1 MSYSGNKKI
10 ILHIGITKTGSTA
23 LQKFLVDN
31 KELLSEQGVGY
42 YNSSVISSTFQPY
55 KNAEALK
62 FKSMLLC
69 GEGRWADE
77 KLVEEDL
84 SKLKEWSKDYETIIL
99 SDEVLYSLPE
109 GMRCLRPFLNEM
121 FSGADIVPVVYFRR
135 QDDWLES
142 AWKEDKKSRTNVN
155 NLSIHSYKKRFD
167 EFLHYGKRMQFLEK
181 SYGRDNFLV
190 RKYDKNLIKKCICR
204 DFIESIGL
212 EWDDRF
218 VVPENLTNTSL
229 SNAASEGVWLLTN
242 IFRRINSMAPI
253 ILKLFKSDITVCEL
267 YEEALSFSEKH
278 PDPKGERLLNIEERR
293 TLLKEFEEDNR
304 YIARTY
310 FGEDKLFDEPEN
322 RGGTARK
329 SKARI
334 LYAAAWILA
343 SKCRSFKKQS
353 K

>member
-42 YNSSVISSTFQPY
+42 YNSSVISSPFQPY

-142 AWKEDKKSRTNVN
+142 AWKEDKKAGRTSTISVYTA
-155 NLSIHSYKKRFD
+155 IKKDLMNSCITER
-167 EFLHYGKRMQFLEK
+167 EC
-181 SYGRDNFLV
+181 NFL
-190 RKYDKNLIKKCICR
+190 KSHTEEI
-204 DFIESIGL
+204 
-212 EWDDRF
+212 
-218 VVPENLTNTSL
+218 TS
-229 SNAASEGVWLLTN
+229 
-242 IFRRINSMAPI
+242 
-253 ILKLFKSDITVCEL
+253 
-267 YEEALSFSEKH
+267 
-278 PDPKGERLLNIEERR
+278 
-293 TLLKEFEEDNR
+293 
-304 YIARTY
+304 
-310 FGEDKLFDEPEN
+310 
-322 RGGTARK
+322 
-329 SKARI
+329 
-334 LYAAAWILA
+334 
-343 SKCRSFKKQS
+343 
-353 K
+353 